1 MKNVSRFALWLLLP
15 AFLLATGC
23 GDGEEPVPTIP
34 ASTLILGIWTQT
46 IAKEEGVV
54 QQKDEIME
62 LTFED
67 TGDVTVREL
76 DADNNSVVLDVTEDT
91 WALTDSDAKI
101 DFGFLE
107 DLDILELTDSTL
119 IVEYMGQNQIG
130 QTILKEDTYVQ
141 N

>member
-1 MKNVSRFALWLLLP
+1 MKNVSRFAACLLLP
-15 AFLLATGC
+15 AFLLVVGC
-23 GDGEEPVPTIP
+23 GDSEEPAPSIP
-34 ASTLILGIWTQT
+34 ASTLILGVWTQT

-62 LTFED
+62 MTFEA

-76 DADNNSVVLDVTEDT
+76 DADNNAIILDVTEDT
-91 WALTDSDAKI
+91 WTLTDEDSKI

-119 IVEYMGQNQIG
+119 VVEYMGQNQIG
-130 QTILKEDTYVQ
+130 QTILKEDTYEQ